1 MPATPRLHLLV
12 IDDHPI
18 AREGIVQLL
27 QREWPDSEVSQA
39 ATLAQAHGVLA
50 ARPDVALVLLDVHL
64 PGTEPLQALRELR
77 LAFPM
82 LPVAML
88 SGDTDPVLAQQTL
101 RLGAAG
107 YLPKSADTAL
117 LAHALRLVLDGNCYV
132 PPFLLN
138 LQPPPAAAQALTPR
152 QRDVLESLTRGLAN
166 KEIAR
171 QLELAEPTVKAH
183 LVTIFRVLNVKNRT
197 QAVLAGRQLLQ
208 SLAPRQG

>member
-1 MPATPRLHLLV
+1 MPAPQLHVLV
-12 IDDHPI
+12 VDDHAVVRDGI
-18 AREGIVQLL
+18 AQLL
-27 QREWPDSEVSQA
+27 QRHWPGCEVSA
-39 ATLAQAHGVLA
+39 AAHLAQAHAVLA
-50 ARPDVALVLLDVHL
+50 ARPDVSLVLLDVHL

-88 SGDTDPVLAQQTL
+88 SGDTDPVLARQTL
-101 RLGAAG
+101 RMGAAG

-138 LQPPPAAAQALTPR
+138 VPPPPAAAAALTPR
-152 QRDVLESLTRGLAN
+152 QRDVLEGLIRGLAN

-171 QLELAEPTVKAH
+171 HLQLAEPTVKAH
-183 LVTIFRVLNVKNRT
+183 LVTIFRLLNVKNRT
-197 QAVLAGRQLLQ
+197 QAVLAGRQLLDR
-208 SLAPRQG
+208 A